1 MSTNI
6 SSAASPTLPLAGPGV
21 NGPAEG
27 KSDMPGSLF
36 FQFDHATGSTRPD
49 LPADLFFSLG
59 DSISRA
65 VQDASN
71 QSPEQAPA
79 TDPAATP
86 TNPDGQSCQP
96 APADNTPP
104 QSCQPDTPPVGSDV
118 TWNGGTLNDTQLQVL
133 GILNL
138 YLNVGG
144 LPFGEKVMDRQS
156 LERAANS
163 ADAPADLRAAAQ
175 AMLNDP
181 ALYQAIGGDD
191 GKFARKDIAKFAQY
205 HPQVLT
211 WNSGTL
217 NDSQLEITSVL
228 ARHKD
233 KLPLDWQSIQDKAND
248 PSTPPDL
255 KAALQALANDPA
267 LFVAIGSQGDGKCG
281 GKIKAGDVNGFID
294 NHPQVEEYNRKKAE
308 GYVKNYI
315 PSDAKPGDKPSAMTQ
330 NDALRELYRYSD
342 YLPKKLDMEAF
353 QRIVDGD
360 SDVKKAPPQVI
371 AAAEYF
377 LQNRNEWASLNKMD
391 DPDKRVGK
399 SDFLQRAASAV
410 HLSKEDLQTVST
422 INSNLDVFF
431 KDGQKITRDRLAA
444 MSQDE
449 SLSPAVRNAAKQ
461 LLQDPLLYGLIN
473 NANSGYKTKNG
484 FFSFGGP
491 TVDSGV
497 IGKKDFEKFMSSMT
511 DANKTVQARKTHPAN
526 SEASKSAVADMG
538 MGMEDQP
545 DIKAVKKS
553 GGALKKAMDKIL
565 TIYSKVMDIASQVV
579 GALGVIPGL
588 GEIADALSMGMAA
601 GASAAKVL
609 STLLNGGSLKK
620 ALAEAGINLASAA
633 LGAVAGPEARV
644 ALKNGLT
651 KMLVEKVANTGID
664 LAVDK
669 AKSFVDGYLQDLK
682 GRLHATAANAANTV
696 NTGVN
701 WVSDKT
707 KDFLENPVQNLTPRV
722 NIPGITPYQPG
733 YPMVAAAA

>member
-6 SSAASPTLPLAGPGV
+6 SSAARPTVPSGGSGAAEAATNNPDLP
-21 NGPAEG
+21 
-27 KSDMPGSLF
+27 SSLF
-36 FQFDHATGSTRPD
+36 FQYDHPTWPSRPD
-49 LPADLFFSLG
+49 LPPELFFKFDESV
-59 DSISRA
+59 SRA
-65 VQDASN
+65 VQDAAQ
-71 QSPEQAPA
+71 QSPDPSVN
-79 TDPAATP
+79 PAAP
-86 TNPDGQSCQP
+86 EGQGCQP
-96 APADNTPP
+96 APADTTPP

-118 TWNGGTLNDTQLQVL
+118 TWNGGTLNDTQLQII

-138 YLNVGG
+138 YKDKGAISWDKLQD
-144 LPFGEKVMDRQS
+144 KI
-156 LERAANS
+156 
-163 ADAPADLRAAAQ
+163 
-175 AMLNDP
+175 NDP
-181 ALYQAIGGDD
+181 NTTPDLKWALQALSQDFNLFQAIGSQGDGRFG
-191 GKFARKDIAKFAQY
+191 GKIKGKDLAEFAKS

-217 NDSQLEITSVL
+217 NDSQLEIMSIL
-228 ARHKD
+228 GRHKD
-233 KLPLDWQSIQDKAND
+233 KMPVEWKSIQDKIND
-248 PSTPPDL
+248 PSTPSEL

-281 GKIKAGDVNGFID
+281 GKIKAGDVSSFID
-294 NHPQVEEYNRKKAE
+294 NHPQVAEYNRKKAE
-308 GYVKNYI
+308 GYVKDYI

-342 YLPKKLDMEAF
+342 YLPKKLDMDAF

-360 SDVKKAPPQVI
+360 SGVKKAPPQVI
-371 AAAEYF
+371 AAAQYF
-377 LQNRNEWASLNKMD
+377 LQNRNEWASLNKLD
-391 DPDKRVGK
+391 DPDKKVGK
-399 SDFLQRAASAV
+399 GDFLQRAASAV
-410 HLSKEDLQTVST
+410 HLTKEDLKTVST
-422 INSNLDVFF
+422 INDNLDVFF

-444 MSQDE
+444 MTEDK
-449 SLSPAVRNAAKQ
+449 SLSSDVREAAKQ

-497 IGKKDFEKFMSSMT
+497 IGKKDFEKFMSSMSE
-511 DANKTVQARKTHPAN
+511 ANKTVQERKTHAAK
-526 SEASKSAVADMG
+526 SDASKSAVSDMA

-545 DIKAVKKS
+545 DIKTVKKS
-553 GGALKKAMDKIL
+553 GGALKRIMENIL
-565 TIYSKVMDIASQVV
+565 TIYSTVMDIASQVV

-633 LGAVAGPEARV
+633 VGAIAGPQARV
-644 ALKNGLT
+644 ALRNGLA
-651 KMLVEKVANTGID
+651 KELVEKALNSGID

-669 AKSFVDGYLQDLK
+669 AKAFTDGYLQDLK
-682 GRLHATAANAANTV
+682 GRLYANTANAVNTV

-707 KDFLENPVQNLTPRV
+707 KDFLDNPVQNLTSRL
-722 NIPGITPYQPG
+722 NIPGVTPYQPG
-733 YPMVAAAA
+733 CPMVAPAA

>member
-6 SSAASPTLPLAGPGV
+6 SSTARPTVPSGGSGAAGAATNNPDLP
-21 NGPAEG
+21 
-27 KSDMPGSLF
+27 SSLF
-36 FQFDHATGSTRPD
+36 FQYDHPTGPSRPD
-49 LPADLFFSLG
+49 LPPELFFKFDESV
-59 DSISRA
+59 SRA
-65 VQDASN
+65 VQDAAQ
-71 QSPEQAPA
+71 QSPDPSVN
-79 TDPAATP
+79 PAAP
-86 TNPDGQSCQP
+86 EGQGCQP
-96 APADNTPP
+96 APADTPP
-104 QSCQPDTPPVGSDV
+104 PQETQPATPPLGSDV
-118 TWNGGTLNDTQLQVL
+118 TETGGTLSPLQLQVL

-138 YLNVGG
+138 YLNLGDR
-144 LPFGEKVMDRQS
+144 LPFGEKCMNRES
-156 LERAANS
+156 LERAANNP
-163 ADAPADLRAAAQ
+163 DAPADLRAAAQ

-191 GKFARKDIAKFAQY
+191 GKFARKDIARFAES

-217 NDSQLEITSVL
+217 NDSQLEITSIL

-233 KLPLDWQSIQDKAND
+233 QLPLDWQSIQDKAND
-248 PSTPPDL
+248 PNTPPDL

-281 GKIKAGDVNGFID
+281 GKIKAGDVSSFID
-294 NHPQVEEYNRKKAE
+294 NHPQVAEYNRKKAE
-308 GYVKNYI
+308 GYVKDYI

-342 YLPKKLDMEAF
+342 YLPKKLDMDAL

-371 AAAEYF
+371 AAAQYF
-377 LQNRNEWASLNKMD
+377 LQNRNEWASLNKLD
-391 DPDKRVGK
+391 NPDKRVGK
-399 SDFLQRAASAV
+399 ADFLQSAASAV
-410 HLSKEDLQTVST
+410 HLTKEDLKTVST
-422 INSNLDVFF
+422 INDNLDVFF

-444 MSQDE
+444 MTEDK
-449 SLSPAVRNAAKQ
+449 SLSSDVREAAKQ

-497 IGKKDFEKFMSSMT
+497 IGKKDFEKFMSSMSE
-511 DANKTVQARKTHPAN
+511 ANKTVQERKTHAAK
-526 SEASKSAVADMG
+526 SDASKSAVSDMA

-545 DIKAVKKS
+545 DIKTVKKS

-588 GEIADALSMGMAA
+588 GDIADALSIGMAA

-644 ALKNGLT
+644 ALKNGLS
-651 KMLVEKVANTGID
+651 KMLVEKLANTGID

-669 AKSFVDGYLQDLK
+669 AKAFTDGYLQDLK
-682 GRLHATAANAANTV
+682 GRLYANTTNAVNTV

-707 KDFLENPVQNLTPRV
+707 KDFLNNPVQSLTPQL

-733 YPMVAAAA
+733 YPVVAPVA

>member
-6 SSAASPTLPLAGPGV
+6 SSAARPTVPAGGSDASGAATNNPDLP
-21 NGPAEG
+21 
-27 KSDMPGSLF
+27 SSLF
-36 FQFDHATGSTRPD
+36 FQYDHPTGPSRPD
-49 LPADLFFSLG
+49 LPPELFFKFDESV
-59 DSISRA
+59 SRA
-65 VQDASN
+65 VQDAAQ
-71 QSPEQAPA
+71 QSPDPSAN
-79 TDPAATP
+79 PAAP
-86 TNPDGQSCQP
+86 GGQGCQCQP
-96 APADNTPP
+96 APADNAPP
-104 QSCQPDTPPVGSDV
+104 QQCQPSAPPVGSDV

-138 YLNVGG
+138 YLSIGG
-144 LPFGEKVMDRQS
+144 LPFGERAMTRDT
-156 LERAANS
+156 LEKAANS
-163 ADAPADLRAAAQ
+163 ADAPADLRWAAQ

-191 GKFARKDIAKFAQY
+191 GKFARKDIAKFAGY

-211 WNSGTL
+211 WNGGTL
-217 NDSQLEITSVL
+217 NDSQLEITSIL

-248 PSTPPDL
+248 PSTPADL

-267 LFVAIGSQGDGKCG
+267 LFLAIGSQGDGKCG
-281 GKIKAGDVNGFID
+281 GKIKAGDVSSFID
-294 NHPQVEEYNRKKAE
+294 NHPQAVEYNRKKAE
-308 GYVKNYI
+308 GYVKDYI

-342 YLPKKLDMEAF
+342 YLPKKLDMDAL
-353 QRIVDGD
+353 QHIVDGD
-360 SDVKKAPPQVI
+360 SNAKKTPPQVI
-371 AAAEYF
+371 AAAQYF
-377 LQNRNEWASLNKMD
+377 LQNRNEWASLNKLGD
-391 DPDKRVGK
+391 NPDKKVGK
-399 SDFLQRAASAV
+399 ADFLQRAASSV
-410 HLSKEDLQTVST
+410 HLTKEDLKTVST
-422 INSNLDVFF
+422 INDNLDVFF

-444 MSQDE
+444 MSEDE
-449 SLSPAVRNAAKQ
+449 SLSSGVRDAAKQ

-511 DANKTVQARKTHPAN
+511 DANKTVQERKTHAAH
-526 SEASKSAVADMG
+526 SEASKSAVSDMG

-553 GGALKKAMDKIL
+553 GGALKKVMDKVL
-565 TIYSKVMDIASQVV
+565 TIYAKVMDIASQVV

-588 GEIADALSMGMAA
+588 GEIADALSIGMAA

-609 STLLNGGSLKK
+609 STLLDGGNLKK

-633 LGAVAGPEARV
+633 LGAIAGPEARV

-682 GRLHATAANAANTV
+682 GRLYANTANAVHAV

-707 KDFLENPVQNLTPRV
+707 QDFLQNPMQNLTTRL
-722 NIPGITPYQPG
+722 NIPGVTPYQPG
-733 YPMVAAAA
+733 YPMVAPAA

>member
-6 SSAASPTLPLAGPGV
+6 SGAASPTLPSAGVGA
-21 NGPAEG
+21 NGPVANN
-27 KSDMPGSLF
+27 PGLPSSLF
-36 FQFDHATGSTRPD
+36 FQFDHPTGPSRPD
-49 LPADLFFSLG
+49 LPPDLFFKF
-59 DSISRA
+59 DESISRA
-65 VQDASN
+65 VQGAAQ
-71 QSPEQAPA
+71 QSP
-79 TDPAATP
+79 DPSAGP
-86 TNPDGQSCQP
+86 EGPGSQP
-96 APADNTPP
+96 APVETAPP
-104 QSCQPDTPPVGSDV
+104 QETRPADPPLGSDV
-118 TWNGGTLNDTQLQVL
+118 TETGGTLSPLQLQVL

-144 LPFGEKVMDRQS
+144 LPFGERVMTRQS
-156 LERAANS
+156 LEKAANNP
-163 ADAPADLRAAAQ
+163 DAPADLRAAAQ

-191 GKFARKDIAKFAQY
+191 GKFARKDIAKFARF

-217 NDSQLEITSVL
+217 NDSQLEITSIL

-281 GKIKAGDVNGFID
+281 GKITAGDVSSFID
-294 NHPQVEEYNRKKAE
+294 KHPQMEEYNRKKAE

-391 DPDKRVGK
+391 DPDKRVSK
-399 SDFLQRAASAV
+399 SDFLKRAASAV

-422 INSNLDVFF
+422 INSHLDVFF

-473 NANSGYKTKNG
+473 NANSGYKTKNS

-526 SEASKSAVADMG
+526 SEASKSVVADMG

-553 GGALKKAMDKIL
+553 GGALKKVMDKIL

-579 GALGVIPGL
+579 GALGFIPGL

-620 ALAEAGINLASAA
+620 ALAEAGINLVSAA
-633 LGAVAGPEARV
+633 LSAVAGPEARV

-682 GRLHATAANAANTV
+682 GRLHNTAANAANTL
-696 NTGVN
+696 NTGAN

-707 KDFLENPVQNLTPRV
+707 QEFLSNPLQGLTPHL

-733 YPMVAAAA
+733 YPVVAPAA

>member
-6 SSAASPTLPLAGPGV
+6 SSAARPTVPAGGSDASGAATNNPDLP
-21 NGPAEG
+21 
-27 KSDMPGSLF
+27 SSLF
-36 FQFDHATGSTRPD
+36 FQYDHPTGPSRPD
-49 LPADLFFSLG
+49 LPPELFFKFDESV
-59 DSISRA
+59 SRA
-65 VQDASN
+65 VQDAAQ
-71 QSPEQAPA
+71 QSPDPSAN
-79 TDPAATP
+79 PAAP
-86 TNPDGQSCQP
+86 GGQGCQCQP

-104 QSCQPDTPPVGSDV
+104 QQCQPSAPPVGSDV
-118 TWNGGTLNDTQLQVL
+118 TWNGGTLNDTQLQII

-138 YLNVGG
+138 HKDQGDISWDSIQD
-144 LPFGEKVMDRQS
+144 KI
-156 LERAANS
+156 
-163 ADAPADLRAAAQ
+163 
-175 AMLNDP
+175 NDP
-181 ALYQAIGGDD
+181 NTPPDLKWALQALSQDFNLFQAIGSQGDGRFG
-191 GKFARKDIAKFAQY
+191 GKIKGKDLAEFAKG

-217 NDSQLEITSVL
+217 NNSQLEIMSVL

-233 KLPLDWQSIQDKAND
+233 KLPIEWKSIQDKAND
-248 PSTPPDL
+248 PSLPPDL
-255 KAALQALANDPA
+255 RAALQALANDPA
-267 LFVAIGSQGDGKCG
+267 LFFAIGSQGDGKCG
-281 GKIKAGDVNGFID
+281 GKIKAGDVSKFAD
-294 NHPQVEEYNRKKAE
+294 NHPQVIEYNRKKAE
-308 GYVKNYI
+308 GYVKDYI

-342 YLPKKLDMEAF
+342 YLPKKLDMDAL
-353 QRIVDGD
+353 QHIVDGD
-360 SDVKKAPPQVI
+360 SNAKKTPPQVI
-371 AAAEYF
+371 AAAQYF
-377 LQNRNEWASLNKMD
+377 LQNRNEWASLNKLGD
-391 DPDKRVGK
+391 NPDKKVGK
-399 SDFLQRAASAV
+399 ADFLQRAASAV
-410 HLSKEDLQTVST
+410 HLTKEDLKTVST
-422 INSNLDVFF
+422 INDNLDVFF

-444 MSQDE
+444 MSEDE
-449 SLSPAVRNAAKQ
+449 SLSSSVRDAAKQ

-511 DANKTVQARKTHPAN
+511 DANKTVQERKTHDAK
-526 SEASKSAVADMG
+526 SEASQSAVSDMG

-553 GGALKKAMDKIL
+553 GGALKKVMDKVL
-565 TIYSKVMDIASQVV
+565 TIYAKVMDIASQVV

-588 GEIADALSMGMAA
+588 GEIADALSIGMAA

-609 STLLNGGSLKK
+609 STLLDGGNLKK

-633 LGAVAGPEARV
+633 LGAIAGPEARV

-682 GRLHATAANAANTV
+682 GRLYANTANAVHAV

-707 KDFLENPVQNLTPRV
+707 QDFLQNPMQNLTTRL
-722 NIPGITPYQPG
+722 NIPGVTPYQPG
-733 YPMVAAAA
+733 YPMVAPVA

>member
-6 SSAASPTLPLAGPGV
+6 SGAASPTLPSAGAGA
-21 NGPAEG
+21 NGPVANPPDLP
-27 KSDMPGSLF
+27 SSLL
-36 FQFDHATGSTRPD
+36 FQFDHPTGPSRPD
-49 LPADLFFSLG
+49 LPPELFFKL
-59 DSISRA
+59 DESIARA
-65 VQDASN
+65 MQGAAQ
-71 QSPEQAPA
+71 QSP
-79 TDPAATP
+79 DPSAGP
-86 TNPDGQSCQP
+86 EGQGNQP
-96 APADNTPP
+96 APVDAAPP
-104 QSCQPDTPPVGSDV
+104 QETRPADPPLGSDV
-118 TWNGGTLNDTQLQVL
+118 TETGGTPSPLQLQIL
-133 GILNL
+133 GTLSL
-138 YLNVGG
+138 YLNARG
-144 LPFGEKVMDRQS
+144 LPFGERVMTRQS
-156 LERAANS
+156 LERAANN
-163 ADAPADLRAAAQ
+163 ADAPADLRAAAH
-175 AMLNDP
+175 AMLSDP
-181 ALYQAIGGDD
+181 ALYQAIGGND
-191 GKFARKDIAKFAQY
+191 GKFARKDIDKFAKS

-211 WNSGTL
+211 RNSGTL
-217 NDSQLEITSVL
+217 TDSQLEIMSIL

-233 KLPLDWQSIQDKAND
+233 QLPVGWQSIQDKIND

-255 KAALQALANDPA
+255 KAALQVLANDPA
-267 LFVAIGSQGDGKCG
+267 LFSALGSPGKGHKHKASGDYR
-281 GKIKAGDVNGFID
+281 ITAGDVSRFID

-431 KDGQKITRDRLAA
+431 KDGQKITRDRLAS

-579 GALGVIPGL
+579 GALGMIPGL

-682 GRLHATAANAANTV
+682 GRLHATAANAVNTV

-733 YPMVAAAA
+733 YPMVAPAA

>member
-36 FQFDHATGSTRPD
+36 FQFDHPTGPSRPD
-49 LPADLFFSLG
+49 LPSDLFFSFG
-59 DSISRA
+59 DSVSRA
-65 VQDASN
+65 VRNASN

-79 TDPAATP
+79 PA
-86 TNPDGQSCQP
+86 PDP
-96 APADNTPP
+96 APAPSGSGGQCCQPSQPATPP
-104 QSCQPDTPPVGSDV
+104 AGSDV
-118 TWNGGTLNDTQLQVL
+118 TWNGGTLNDTQLQII

-138 YLNVGG
+138 YKDKGDISWDKLQ
-144 LPFGEKVMDRQS
+144 DQI
-156 LERAANS
+156 
-163 ADAPADLRAAAQ
+163 
-175 AMLNDP
+175 NDP
-181 ALYQAIGGDD
+181 DTPPDLKWALQALSQDFNLFQAIGSQGDGRFG
-191 GKFARKDIAKFAQY
+191 GKIKGKDLAEFAKS
-205 HPQVLT
+205 HSQVLT

-217 NDSQLEITSVL
+217 NDSQLEIMSIL

-233 KLPLDWQSIQDKAND
+233 KMPVDWSSIQDKIND
-248 PSTPPDL
+248 PGTPPDL

-267 LFVAIGSQGDGKCG
+267 LFFAIGSQGDGNCK
-281 GKIKAGDVNGFID
+281 GKIKAGDVSKFAD

-342 YLPKKLDMEAF
+342 YLPKKLDMDAF

-399 SDFLQRAASAV
+399 ADFLQRAASAV

-431 KDGQKITRDRLAA
+431 KDGQKITRDRLSA

-526 SEASKSAVADMG
+526 SEASQSAVADMG

-545 DIKAVKKS
+545 EIKAVKKS
-553 GGALKKAMDKIL
+553 GGALKKVMDKIL

-579 GALGVIPGL
+579 GALGFIPGL

-682 GRLHATAANAANTV
+682 GRLHNTAANAVDTL
-696 NTGVN
+696 NTGAN
-701 WVSDKT
+701 WVSGKT
-707 KDFLENPVQNLTPRV
+707 QDFLANPVQSLTPHL

-733 YPMVAAAA
+733 YPMVAAPAA

>member
-36 FQFDHATGSTRPD
+36 FQFDHSTGSTRPD
-49 LPADLFFSLG
+49 LPTDLFFSFG

-79 TDPAATP
+79 ADPAPAS
-86 TNPDGQSCQP
+86 PDGQSCQP
-96 APADNTPP
+96 SQPA
-104 QSCQPDTPPVGSDV
+104 TPPVGSDV
-118 TWNGGTLNDTQLQVL
+118 TWNGGTLNDTQLQII

-138 YLNVGG
+138 HKDKGDISWDKLQD
-144 LPFGEKVMDRQS
+144 KI
-156 LERAANS
+156 
-163 ADAPADLRAAAQ
+163 
-175 AMLNDP
+175 NDP
-181 ALYQAIGGDD
+181 DTPPDLKWALQALSQDFNLFQAIGSQGDGRFG
-191 GKFARKDIAKFAQY
+191 GKIKGKDLAEFAKS
-205 HPQVLT
+205 HSQVLT

-217 NDSQLEITSVL
+217 NDSQLEIMSIL

-233 KLPLDWQSIQDKAND
+233 KMPVDWSSIQDKIND
-248 PSTPPDL
+248 PSTPSDL

-267 LFVAIGSQGDGKCG
+267 LFFAIGSQGDGNCK
-281 GKIKAGDVNGFID
+281 GKIKAGDVSKFAD

-579 GALGVIPGL
+579 GALGMIPGL

-682 GRLHATAANAANTV
+682 GRLHATAANAVNTV

-733 YPMVAAAA
+733 YP